1 MRYTADQTLDST
13 QDLCSSQMCR
23 SIFAV
28 QTSFIPHVM
37 VILLTRDW
45 FSSLVCFFFTFF
57 LFFLRYHSLRR
68 VLVHG
73 GLRATEQRHAR
84 VRLELH
90 AGSDVNLALPS
101 TSEVLR

>member
-37 VILLTRDW
+37 VILLTRDGSPPLFVF
-45 FSSLVCFFFTFF
+45 FSPFFFFF
-57 LFFLRYHSLRR
+57 EVPLASTGVGARR
-68 VLVHG
+68 IAGH
-73 GLRATEQRHAR
+73 RAETC
-84 VRLELH
+84 
-90 AGSDVNLALPS
+90 PS
-101 TSEVLR
+101 TFGIARWQ